1 MQNADS
7 INFPDSLKFKTL
19 VLGRTVYGGGGIMP
33 DVFVPLDTTKF
44 TVFHREILAKGILNQ
59 SVMNI
64 TEKNGK
70 NIKKLFPK
78 FEQYE
83 SGFVVSDDIFDSIV
97 ADAKKANIKIDNQQI
112 ETSKSIITLQIKAL
126 LARTF
131 YEQGDYYKIM
141 NKENNIVMKGV
152 EVIKNFDKYLK

>member
-1 MQNADS
+1 
-7 INFPDSLKFKTL
+7 
-19 VLGRTVYGGGGIMP
+19 MP

-112 ETSKSIITLQIKAL
+112 EISKPIIILQIKAL

>member
-1 MQNADS
+1 
-7 INFPDSLKFKTL
+7 
-19 VLGRTVYGGGGIMP
+19 VYGGGGIMP

-112 ETSKSIITLQIKAL
+112 ETSKPIITLQIKAL